1 MLQEQD
7 QAQASRFHSL
17 RGGLGRR
24 ILLWFL
30 ALSLLPL
37 FLSNSVGYTFSH
49 RIIEDHVHRY
59 LRALGQIQT
68 DHVAHAVERH
78 QLFLEM
84 IASGNPH
91 VPENLKI
98 ASYALG
104 ENRESAAATEALREI
119 LQAVL
124 VNLPSLTELFVLDK
138 DGRLVGGTGSV
149 PYGSDFSDTSFF
161 RVALEGSFYAG
172 EWPDNSA
179 SQRPAFRF
187 ATAIRGEDSQVVGV
201 LGATVGVSEQN
212 LFLLMTEHVAEKV
225 ETFIVCS
232 GGRPLFVSHAHQPID
247 YAERLPS
254 PLVDMPPGS
263 HATYVNYAGEEVIG
277 VSLPIRGVPWMYI
290 AEESVESAFGELRG
304 LRLLSA
310 TLEGLFA
317 LLLVGIVWLVAGSIV
332 KPLRRLVAAAHQI
345 RQGNLDAQVEVDR
358 PDELGELSY
367 TFNQMAQGLK
377 ESAAQIQDLHDQDM
391 RRAAQLAS
399 VGELAAGVAHEIK
412 NPLAG
417 ASSGIELLVQKLD
430 RGEPTDG
437 MVLQIQDQLRRIERA
452 VRDLLSY
459 ARPTEPRV
467 GWVSPHQLV
476 DRVIALVKPQAEAAG
491 VSIDYETETET
502 DKVRVDPELLTQA
515 LVNLALN
522 GIQAMPQGGVLTI
535 RTDQVGGTIRISVS
549 DTGKG
554 ILDEDLQHIFRPF
567 FTTRH
572 RGTGLGL
579 SITRTI
585 VERHGGRVEVES
597 APGQGSRF
605 TLVLLAAGEES
616 AA

>member
-1 MLQEQD
+1 MLEEQD
-7 QAQASRFHSL
+7 QAQVSRFRSL

-24 ILLWFL
+24 ILMWFL

-37 FLSNSVGYTFSH
+37 FLSNSVGYTFSR

-59 LRALGQIQT
+59 LGALGQIQT

-91 VPENLKI
+91 VSGYLRI
-98 ASYALG
+98 ASDALAGDG
-104 ENRESAAATEALREI
+104 ESENAPEALREI
-119 LQAVL
+119 LHAGL
-124 VNLPSLTELFVLDK
+124 ADLPSLTELFVLDR
-138 DGRLVGGTGSV
+138 DGRLVEGTG
-149 PYGSDFSDTSFF
+149 PDPFGTDFSNASFF
-161 RVALEGSFYAG
+161 RVALEGSFFAG
-172 EWPDNSA
+172 EWPDEDA

-187 ATAIRGEDSQVVGV
+187 ATPIRDEQNQVVGV
-201 LGATVGVSEQN
+201 LAATVGASEQN
-212 LFLLMTEHVAEKV
+212 SFLLMTEHVAEHV
-225 ETFIVCS
+225 ETFIVCR
-232 GGRPLFVSHAHQPID
+232 GGRPLFVSHAHRPID
-247 YAERLPS
+247 YAERLAS

-263 HATYVNYAGEEVIG
+263 QATYVNYAGEEVIG
-277 VSLPIRGVPWMYI
+277 VSLPIRGVPWVYI
-290 AEESVESAFGELRG
+290 AEEPVESAFGELRG

-332 KPLRRLVAAAHQI
+332 KPVGRLVEAAHRIQE
-345 RQGNLDAQVEVDR
+345 GDLDAQVEVER

-367 TFNQMAQGLK
+367 TFNQMAHGLK

-417 ASSGIELLVQKLD
+417 ASSGIELLEQKLD

-437 MVLQIQDQLRRIERA
+437 IVLQVRDQLSRIERA

-459 ARPTEPRV
+459 ARPKEPRV
-467 GWVSPHQLV
+467 GWVIPRLLV

-491 VSIDYETETET
+491 VTIKQEADTET
-502 DKVRVDPELLTQA
+502 DRVRVDPELLSQA

-522 GIQAMPQGGVLTI
+522 GIQAMSPGGVLTI
-535 RTDQVGGTIRISVS
+535 RTDQVRGAIRIAVS

-554 ILDEDLQHIFRPF
+554 IPDDDLQRIFRPF

-579 SITRTI
+579 AITRAI

-597 APGQGSRF
+597 TPGQGSSF
-605 TLVLLAAGEES
+605 ILVLLTAGKES